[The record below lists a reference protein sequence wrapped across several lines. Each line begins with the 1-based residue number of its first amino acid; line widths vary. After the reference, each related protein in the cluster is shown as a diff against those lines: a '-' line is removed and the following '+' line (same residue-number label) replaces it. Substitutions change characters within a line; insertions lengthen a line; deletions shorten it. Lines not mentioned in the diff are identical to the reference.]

1 MLPVI
6 LALGAHARTVCCVYG
21 SVCAYTHTCIHAY
34 TNTYIYII
42 THTHTHTHKLQ
53 PCVWGGGGGGS
64 FEEKKAKK
72 SVPVAEHI
80 VAEAD
85 AIVLQTLDFTTT
97 AAPQPLLHLFRIY
110 M

>member
-1 MLPVI
+1 M
-6 LALGAHARTVCCVYG
+6 
-21 SVCAYTHTCIHAY
+21 HTCIHK
-34 TNTYIYII
+34 YIYLHNY
-42 THTHTHTHKLQ
+42 THTHTHTQ
-53 PCVWGGGGGGS
+53 ATTVCVWGGGGGGGS

>member
-1 MLPVI
+1 V
-6 LALGAHARTVCCVYG
+6 R
-21 SVCAYTHTCIHAY
+21 
-34 TNTYIYII
+34 
-42 THTHTHTHKLQ
+42 
-53 PCVWGGGGGGS
+53 GGGGGS